1 MSNLKISQLSAGAPA
16 VGTDLLP
23 IARSGANY
31 SLKISDI
38 TTASVPSGL
47 NIATAGTTSPSPAYG
62 TSEAPSNVNTSVYV
76 EDVNGDWHEQAS
88 VDTTTVLNSSSTPT
102 ATGWG
107 PAGTLLLTRKIF
119 MRDDKASTQNGSN
132 AFLSID
138 HTAGIN
144 TDVTNYQNQALY
156 IKMKNDVSVANPV
169 FAMEAIQAEL
179 DINGAIQVGSG
190 SSPDGEFTVFSGQIA
205 DAHVG
210 AVTSPDLGVNVARL
224 QYFIEDGSTG
234 GWGSVNPACVR
245 ALVSNVATSGN
256 MGSTE
261 YTCVT
266 AQYDDVSN
274 SVIAN
279 SMRMAG
285 TCIDV
290 VPPAH
295 YFDVSNTG
303 LRIGAWDQT
312 QPNSFSFQIVGGQSQ
327 IAGFLG
333 LESFYPITAGT
344 IVTHAGFETTGLLA
358 ASTPTPINSS
368 VSVAG
373 TPGSTTYTYHVV
385 AVDVNGNGFDVSG
398 PLTTTTGPA
407 SPNSGNFPFVEII
420 TPLCGA
426 SRYDIYRTVGGATQG
441 KIGSIIPSQAQYRSS
456 VSAFASQTDLLEDIA
471 LAGDSSTVP
480 TGNATGS
487 IVAQGPIA
495 AGQYTVANLPV
506 GAEGQTAYATNGRKV
521 GEGAG
526 SGTGVPVYFSN
537 SHWRVYS
544 TDAQVQS

>member
-16 VGTDLLP
+16 QSTDLLP

-31 SLKISDI
+31 SLKVSDL

-76 EDVNGDWHEQAS
+76 EDVNGAWHEQAS
-88 VDTTTVLNSSSTPT
+88 VDTTTVLNGSSTPT

-107 PAGTLLLTRKIF
+107 PAGTLLMTRKMF

-156 IKMKNDVSVANPV
+156 IHMKNDISVANPV

-179 DINGAIQVGSG
+179 EINGAIQVGSG

-205 DAHVG
+205 DSHTG
-210 AVTSPDLGVNVARL
+210 TPTSPDLGVNVARL
-224 QYFIEDGSTG
+224 QYFIEQGSTG
-234 GWGSVNPACVR
+234 GWGSVNPACLR
-245 ALVSNVATSGN
+245 ALVENVASSGN
-256 MGSTE
+256 MASTE
-261 YTCVT
+261 YTCITV
-266 AQYDDVSN
+266 QYNDATN

-279 SMRMAG
+279 SMNMEG
-285 TCIDV
+285 TCIDIV
-290 VPPAH
+290 APFH
-295 YFDVSNTG
+295 YFDVSNVG
-303 LRIGAWDQT
+303 LQIAAWDQT
-312 QPNSFSFQIVGGQSQ
+312 QPNSFSFRIAGGQSQ

-333 LESFYPITAGT
+333 LESFYPVTAGT
-344 IVTHAGFETTGLLA
+344 IQTSAGFETTGLLA
-358 ASTPTPINSS
+358 ASTPTPINCAAA
-368 VSVAG
+368 VAG
-373 TPGSTTYTYHVV
+373 TAGSTTYTYHVV

-407 SPNSGNFPFVEII
+407 SPTMSNFPYVEII
-420 TPLCGA
+420 TPPVGA
-426 SRYDIYRTVGGATQG
+426 ARYDIYRTVGGATQG
-441 KIGSIIPSQAQYRSS
+441 KIGSIIPSQAQFRGSS
-456 VSAFASQTDLLEDIA
+456 IASQTDLLEDIA
-471 LAGDSSTVP
+471 LVADGSTVP

-487 IVAQGPIA
+487 IVAQGPIS

-537 SHWRVYS
+537 THWRVYS
-544 TDAQVQS
+544 TDAQVQA